1 MNPPPDLYDDL
12 SAIAEHGSRTL
23 RPRPVDDVIRR
34 GRQRTRRQRVATGAL
49 ALVAVAGAIVA
60 VQVSRPA
67 APVDLPAAGPT
78 VSSPSPTI
86 APVPTVGATT
96 SVGLQMADGSDSLI
110 VAGSDDDDRV
120 LVDIGQT
127 KQYPGE
133 DNAARGRWVLRP
145 NGDGF
150 AIAQEVARPNGK
162 VCMAR
167 ETDGQLR
174 IRMCR
179 AGAAAQKFT
188 LTATEDQ
195 QAYALSW
202 NGKPVRVGDDSD
214 LVTSGD
220 GPAVRLQIKPVS

>member
-1 MNPPPDLYDDL
+1 MNPLPDLHDDL
-12 SAIAEHGSRTL
+12 SAIAEHGGRTL
-23 RPRPVDDVIRR
+23 RPRPIDAVIRR

-49 ALVAVAGAIVA
+49 ALAAVAGAIVA
-60 VQVSRPA
+60 VQASRPA
-67 APVDLPAAGPT
+67 APVDLPAAAPA

-86 APVPTVGATT
+86 DPVPTFGATT
-96 SVGLQMADGSDSLI
+96 SVLLRTADGSDSLI

-145 NGDGF
+145 NGGGF

-167 ETDGQLR
+167 DTDGQLR
-174 IRMCR
+174 IRLCH
-179 AGAAAQKFT
+179 AGAAAQQFT
-188 LTATEDQ
+188 LTATQDQ

-202 NGKPVRVGDDSD
+202 NGKPVRVGADSD
-214 LVTSGD
+214 LVTGGN
-220 GPAVRLQIKPVS
+220 GPAVRLEISKVP